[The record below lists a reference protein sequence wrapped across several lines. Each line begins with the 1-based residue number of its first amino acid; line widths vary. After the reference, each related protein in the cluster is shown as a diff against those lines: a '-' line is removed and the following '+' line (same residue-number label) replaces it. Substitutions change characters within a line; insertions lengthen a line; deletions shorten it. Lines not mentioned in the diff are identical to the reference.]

1 MNITKIDKSNAMC
14 AFLPRSLAPT
24 TLGYQGSALPIG
36 GAAHTSVGDVSNRMW
51 TDRRIYSSRTP
62 MI

>member
-24 TLGYQGSALPIG
+24 AFGYQGSALPVGG
-36 GAAHTSVGDVSNRMW
+36 GALKPIGHVSIWTW
-51 TDRRIYSSRTP
+51 TDRRNYSTRTS